1 MTAPTLLPNPLDPS
15 GPPVTAVPAL
25 RQRFAQSLGMRTG
38 MSVYVDSLCTD
49 ADARRLFFMGKQGM
63 DQVVGCLATAAT
75 EPCIAGQVQALALE
89 DGTRCRL
96 TVGPANAPQAAR
108 LRRALPCLAPVPGA
122 LAKSAGTGDR
132 LGLATPGHIQA
143 FRAVAQTLDPVS
155 TRPPIFPILA
165 QQSIRENERT
175 GRNPQE
181 VLDDAMWGVLQSGWT
196 DGYGADADHLKTPAD
211 IDLCHE
217 AGYTFFTIDPGDRVD
232 DDANVAG
239 MSAVSAKAAALDWKT
254 LDSSPADL
262 VSRMAGRT
270 IALETGAVTLNEED
284 VLRAAAKYGPAL
296 VHTVRMARHLASRR
310 GNAPYDL
317 EMSVDETST
326 PTSLTEHIYLAH
338 EMRRLQVP
346 CVSVAPRYAGLFE
359 KGVDYIGDLDVFA
372 RTFAEHVAV
381 ARRYGPYKLSLHSG
395 SDKFS
400 IYRIAA
406 ELAENLIHLKT
417 AGTSYLEAV
426 RTVGYLEP
434 DLFRAIMDFAMER
447 YETDRQAYH
456 VSAQKARVPA
466 YAQMPDAQLTS
477 LLEDFHARQ
486 VLHVTFGSV
495 LNHDQ
500 LFPALMATLRHG
512 EETYRDILQTH
523 FVKHLA
529 PFL

>member
-1 MTAPTLLPNPLDPS
+1 MTAPMLLPNPFDGS
-15 GPPVTAVPAL
+15 GARLTPERRAHLAQAL
-25 RQRFAQSLGMRTG
+25 GIRTG
-38 MSVYVDSLCTD
+38 MAVYAGSLY
-49 ADARRLFFMGKQGM
+49 ADPHRLFFMGKR
-63 DQVVGCLATAAT
+63 DEEHRVGCLAAAET
-75 EPCIAGQVQALALE
+75 EPGIAGQFHTLMLA
-89 DGTRCRL
+89 DGTRCSL
-96 TVGPANAPQAAR
+96 TVGPANGPQAER
-108 LRRALPCLAPVPGA
+108 LRRALPFLVPVPGA

-143 FRAVAQTLDPVS
+143 FRATARTLDPVPDQ
-155 TRPPIFPILA
+155 PPIFPILA
-165 QQSIRENERT
+165 QQSMRENDRT
-175 GRNPQE
+175 GRSPQE

-196 DGYGADADHLKTPAD
+196 DGYGADADHLKTTAD
-211 IDLCHE
+211 VDLCHS
-217 AGYTFFTIDPGDRVD
+217 AGYTFFTVDPGDRVD
-232 DDANVAG
+232 DTAHTAG
-239 MSAVSAKAAALDWKT
+239 MSAVSEKVAALDWET
-254 LDSSPADL
+254 LDSAPADL

-270 IALETGAVTLNEED
+270 VDLETGAVTLSAEA

-296 VHTVRMARHLASRR
+296 AHTVRMARHLAALC
-310 GNAPYDL
+310 GDTPYDL
-317 EMSVDETST
+317 EMSVDETAT
-326 PTSLTEHIYLAH
+326 VTSLTEHIYLAH

-346 CVSVAPRYAGLFE
+346 CVSMAPRYAGRFE
-359 KGVDYIGDLDVFA
+359 KGVDYIGNLDVFA

-406 ELAENLIHLKT
+406 EIAGDLIHVKT

-434 DLFRAIMDFAMER
+434 DLFRTIMDFAMAR

-456 VSAQKARVPA
+456 VSARQEQVPA
-466 YAQMPDAQLTS
+466 YAQLPDAALVS

-495 LNHDQ
+495 LNHAR

-523 FVKHLA
+523 FVKHLV

>member
-1 MTAPTLLPNPLDPS
+1 MTPPALLPSPFDPN
-15 GPPVTAVPAL
+15 GPPLALVPEL
-25 RQRFAQSLGMRTG
+25 RHPLAQSLGLRTG
-38 MSVYVDSLCTD
+38 MHVHAESLC
-49 ADARRLFFMGKQGM
+49 ADVHRLFFMGKRGEER
-63 DQVVGCLATAAT
+63 VVGCLATVDT
-75 EPCIAGQVQALALE
+75 EPGISGQVHDLVLA
-89 DGTRCRL
+89 DGTRCSL
-96 TVGPANAPQAAR
+96 TIGPTNAPQAER
-108 LRRALPCLAPVPGA
+108 LRRALPFLAPVPCA

-132 LGLATPGHIQA
+132 LGLATPGHIRA
-143 FRAVAQTLDPVS
+143 FRAAARTLDPIPAQ
-155 TRPPIFPILA
+155 PPIFPILA
-165 QQSIRENERT
+165 QQSIRENDRT
-175 GRNPQE
+175 GRSPQE
-181 VLDDAMWGVLQSGWT
+181 VIDDAMWGVLQSGWT
-196 DGYGADADHLKTPAD
+196 DGYGADADHLKTTAD
-211 IDLCHE
+211 VDLCHG
-217 AGYTFFTIDPGDRVD
+217 AGYTFFTVDPGDRVD
-232 DDANVAG
+232 DEANTAG
-239 MSAVSAKAAALDWKT
+239 RPVVSAKAAALDWET

-262 VSRMAGRT
+262 VSRLADQT
-270 IALETGAVTLNEED
+270 IALETGPVTLDEED
-284 VLRAAAKYGPAL
+284 VLRAAAKYGSAL
-296 VHTVRMARHLASRR
+296 AHTVRMARHLASLR
-310 GNAPYDL
+310 GNEPYDL
-317 EMSVDETST
+317 EMSVDETAT
-326 PTSLTEHIYLAH
+326 ITSLTEHIYLAH
-338 EMRRLQVP
+338 EMRRLQIP
-346 CVSVAPRYAGLFE
+346 CVSVAPRYAGMFE

-400 IYRIAA
+400 IYPIAA
-406 ELAENLIHLKT
+406 EIAGNLIHVKT

-434 DLFRAIMDFAMER
+434 DLFRTLMDFALER

-456 VSAQKARVPA
+456 VSAQKAHVPA